1 MNAVRAIIWK
11 ERRSFLRKRLQLG
24 IIVLSTSF
32 FGVLLLLRFPL
43 HFKSAAFPITAMIV
57 IFMGVPYLSWMSFQE
72 EQLNKTI
79 SNLLASPIR
88 VGEFFLGKILAI
100 FIFTYLLELVALV
113 ISASIIWFKL
123 GELPSAPAVLWA
135 LITIPIW
142 GIVLTELLG
151 LAYILFG
158 NPSIMLFVAFGLVM
172 FMGIILN
179 PAHAVLAKKIY
190 ALISSPIVLTASGIG
205 MALLLYILM
214 GRISKERM
222 RKIKPLLWKEFSW

>member
-32 FGVLLLLRFPL
+32 FGVLLLLRL
-43 HFKSAAFPITAMIV
+43 GSVAFSITAAV
-57 IFMGVPYLSWMSFQE
+57 VVFMGAPYFSWMSFQE

-79 SNLLASPIR
+79 SSLLASPIE
-88 VGEFFLGKILAI
+88 VSQFFLGKILAI

-113 ISASIIWFKL
+113 ISGSIMWFKL
-123 GELPSAPAVLWA
+123 GELPSSSALLWA
-135 LITIPIW
+135 LVTIPIW

-158 NPSIMLFVAFGLVM
+158 NPSIMLFVALALVM
-172 FMGIILN
+172 FIGIIFN
-179 PAHAVLAKKIY
+179 PANQALASRIY
-190 ALISSPIVLTASGIG
+190 ALFSSPIMPAAFGIG
-205 MALLLYILM
+205 IALLLYILA

-222 RKIKPLLWKEFSW
+222 RKVKPSLWEGFSW

>member
-11 ERRSFLRKRLQLG
+11 ETRSFLRKKLQLG

-32 FGVLLLLRFPL
+32 FGVLLLLRL
-43 HFKSAAFPITAMIV
+43 GGVAFSITAV
-57 IFMGVPYLSWMSFQE
+57 LVVFMGAPYFSWMSFQE

-88 VGEFFLGKILAI
+88 VSEFFLGKIAAI

-113 ISASIIWFKL
+113 ISASIMWFRL
-123 GELPSAPAVLWA
+123 GELPSASALLWA
-135 LITIPIW
+135 LVTIPIW

-158 NPSIMLFVAFGLVM
+158 NPSIMLFVALALVM
-172 FMGIILN
+172 FIGIIFN
-179 PAHAVLAKKIY
+179 PANQTLARKIY
-190 ALISSPIVLTASGIG
+190 ALLSSPIVPAVSGIG
-205 MALLLYILM
+205 MALLLYILA
-214 GRISKERM
+214 GRISKERA
-222 RKIKPLLWKEFSW
+222 RKVKPSLWKEFSW

>member
-1 MNAVRAIIWK
+1 MNTVRAIIWK
-11 ERRSFLRKRLQLG
+11 ETHSFLRKKLQLG
-24 IIVLSTSF
+24 IIVLTP
-32 FGVLLLLRFPL
+32 LLLSVFLSRF
-43 HFKSAAFPITAMIV
+43 KGAFFLITTMAV
-57 IFMGVPYLSWMSFQE
+57 VFMGVFYFSWMSFQE

-88 VGEFFLGKILAI
+88 VSEFFLGKILAI

-113 ISASIIWFKL
+113 ISASIMWFKL
-123 GELPSAPAVLWA
+123 GELPSASALLWA
-135 LITIPIW
+135 LVTIPIW

-158 NPSIMLFVAFGLVM
+158 NPYIIRFIMILGMVSI
-172 FMGIILN
+172 IN
-179 PAHAVLAKKIY
+179 PALTSKIY
-190 ALISSPIVLTASGIG
+190 ALISSPITPTVFGIG

-222 RKIKPLLWKEFSW
+222 RKI